1 MTHRNRMP
9 SPDSTQPLEP
19 DAAGSAVEEVLAG
32 GGEMGALMRS
42 MDWSTTPL
50 GPVAGWPQSLRT
62 AVSTCINSAFPMM
75 LFWGPELVKLY
86 NDGYRPM
93 LGSKHPQA
101 MGCAGQE
108 VWAEAWDFI
117 GPLAEK
123 VRTEARPHWAENQLL
138 LMERHGFIEETYF
151 TFSYSPIRDESGGVG
166 GVLDT
171 VIETTGQVLDAR
183 RIRMMQELST
193 RTTGSLQVPDA
204 RARAMEALATNPA
217 DIPFALLYRFDADG
231 TGAWLEGR
239 MGLDA
244 DSPLAPE
251 RMLSRSEVPAPWPLA
266 QVLHSGRAERVDGLR
281 ERFGALP
288 SREGL
293 PPPDSALVLPMV
305 RPGETGPAGMLVLGL
320 SPRLLLDA
328 SYRSFLELVASGLGS
343 ALASARAYE
352 EARQRADAL
361 VEVDRAKTA
370 FFSNVSHEFRT
381 PLTLLLGPLEDV
393 LTDAE
398 HPLEPRHQAQLE
410 LARRNGQRLLKLVNS
425 LLDFSR
431 LEAGRMQATFDPTD
445 LSALTAGLAGAFDS
459 LVAKAGMRLVVD
471 CPALPEPVWVD
482 RDLWEKVVLNLISN
496 AFKFTF
502 EGEIRVRLKWL
513 GDRVELSV
521 SDTGTGIPDSE
532 VPRVFERFHRVEAA
546 RGRNH
551 EGSGIGLALVQELVK
566 LHGGTVSVES
576 TEGQGST
583 FTVSLPTGTA
593 HLPHDLRKD
602 RPPAGLPQTA
612 TTEALVREASQ
623 WIPSSGEPSAAAR
636 KAPSASGAS
645 QGHVLLADDNAD
657 MRSYVQRSLEG
668 RFTVEAVADGQAA
681 LAAARERPPD
691 VVLSDVMMPGLD
703 GFGLL
708 RELRADTRTA
718 HVPLILLSARAGEE
732 AKVEGLQAGA
742 DDYLVKPFG
751 VRELVAR
758 LEGTVN
764 AARARRQREELLRAL
779 ELSEARYR
787 LATRATKDAIWD
799 WDLRT
804 QEVTWNEGVRTLFGY
819 SGDAVQPTSAW
830 WYEAI
835 HPDDRE
841 RIVGSIHTIIDAPGG
856 SDWRGEY
863 RFRRQDGTYAQVE
876 DRGWV
881 VRDGA
886 GTALRMV
893 GAMQDVTERKAT
905 EETLRR
911 SEEEFRTLAEALP
924 EAAFTADPKGDVTY
938 VNAVLPNYTGLPAA
952 KLLGTGYL
960 DILHP
965 EHRERTREEWEAAQR
980 TRARYERE
988 HQVLG
993 RDGTHRWH
1001 MVRALPVKDAQGR
1014 VLKWVGTSTDIH
1026 DLRQAQSQLQQRA
1039 DFEQQL
1045 IGIVSHDLRNPVSAI
1060 LLGAASLMRRDELDA
1075 RSTKAVS
1082 RIQSAAERAHRMI
1095 RDLLD
1100 FTQARLGGGI
1110 RLQRRP
1116 TDLHAVIG
1124 GVLEEIEATHPD
1136 RELHKRASG
1145 DGHGAWDP
1153 DRLGQ
1158 MAQNLVTNALKYS
1171 PRETSVRVETR
1182 GDGDSVV
1189 LSVHNPGTPIPPE
1202 RLERL
1207 FQPLQR
1213 ASGEVDNS
1221 TRSIGLGLYIV
1232 KHLAEAHG
1240 GTVTVHS
1247 TADAGTTFTVRLPR
1261 HAPGVASENAS

>member
-9 SPDSTQPLEP
+9 SPDSTPPSEP
-19 DAAGSAVEEVLAG
+19 DEAGSAVEEVLAG

-50 GPVAGWPQSLRT
+50 GPVKGWPQSLRT

-86 NDGYRPM
+86 NDSYRPM
-93 LGSKHPQA
+93 LGNKHPQS
-101 MGCAGQE
+101 MGRAGRE

-138 LMERHGFIEETYF
+138 LMERHGFLEETYF

-171 VIETTGQVLDAR
+171 VIESTGQVLDAR

-193 RTTGSLQVPDA
+193 RTTGSLRVPDA

-251 RMLSRSEVPAPWPLA
+251 RMLARSEVPAPWPLA
-266 QVLHSGRAERVDGLR
+266 QVLHSGRAVHVDGLR

-288 SREGL
+288 GREDL

-305 RPGETGPAGMLVLGL
+305 QPGEMGPAGMLVLGL

-328 SYRSFLELVASGLGS
+328 SYRSFLKLVASGLGS

-361 VEVDRAKTA
+361 MEVDRAKTA

-393 LTDAE
+393 LADAE

-431 LEAGRMQATFDPTD
+431 LEAGRMQASFEPTD
-445 LSALTAGLAGAFDS
+445 LPALTAGLAGAFDS
-459 LVAKAGMRLVVD
+459 LVAKAGLRLVVD
-471 CPALPEPVWVD
+471 CPPLPEPVWVD
-482 RDLWEKVVLNLISN
+482 RDLWEKVVLNLVSN

-502 EGEIRVRLKWL
+502 EGEIRVGLKWL

-521 SDTGTGIPDSE
+521 SDTGTGIPEAE
-532 VPRVFERFHRVEAA
+532 VSRVFERFHRVEAA
-546 RGRNH
+546 RGRSH

-566 LHGGTVSVES
+566 LHGGTVSVKS

-583 FTVSLPTGTA
+583 FTVSLPTGAA
-593 HLPHDLRKD
+593 HLPSDLRRD
-602 RPPAGLPQTA
+602 RPAGIPRTA
-612 TTEALVREASQ
+612 TSEALVQEAAW
-623 WIPSSGEPSAAAR
+623 WIPSSGGPSTMAR
-636 KAPSASGAS
+636 QTASGAS
-645 QGHVLLADDNAD
+645 HGHVLLADDNAD

-703 GFGLL
+703 GYGLL
-708 RELRADTRTA
+708 RELRADARTA

-764 AARARRQREELLRAL
+764 AARARRQREDLLQAL

-804 QEVTWNEGVRTLFGY
+804 QEVNWNEGVQTLFGY
-819 SGDAVQPTSAW
+819 AGDAVQPTSSW

-841 RIVGSIHTIIDAPGG
+841 RVVGSIHAVIDAPGD

-905 EETLRR
+905 EDTLRR

-924 EAAFTADPKGDVTY
+924 EAAFTADASGNITY
-938 VNAVLPNYTGLPAA
+938 VNDVLPRYTGLSAA
-952 KLLGTGYL
+952 ELLGQGSL
-960 DILHP
+960 RILHP
-965 EHRERTREEWEAAQR
+965 DQRDRSQAEWATAQR
-980 TRARYERE
+980 APELFQIE

-993 RDGTHRWH
+993 RDGTPRWH
-1001 MVRALPVKDAQGR
+1001 MVRALPVKDAEGR
-1014 VLKWVGTSTDIH
+1014 MLKWVGTSTDIH
-1026 DLRQAQSQLQQRA
+1026 ELRQAQFQLQQRA

-1116 TDLHAVIG
+1116 VDLHAVID

-1136 RELHKRASG
+1136 RELLKRATG
-1145 DGHGAWDP
+1145 DGQGAWDP

-1171 PRETSVRVETR
+1171 PRDTPVRMETR
-1182 GDGDSVV
+1182 ADGDSVL
-1189 LSVHNPGTPIPPE
+1189 LSVHNQGTPIQPE

-1221 TRSIGLGLYIV
+1221 ARSIGLGLYIV

-1240 GTVTVHS
+1240 GSVKVDS

-1261 HAPGVASENAS
+1261 HAPGAAAENAT